1 MLRLR
6 IRLDR
11 LLRCYAT
18 TDTCNELKPFA
29 FAFFYLHW
37 PDVYASISL
46 GLGFSLGLG
55 LSLIVTQRR
64 KVNIPTTYLG

>member
-1 MLRLR
+1 MLRLG

-29 FAFFYLHW
+29 FLACIGLTY
-37 PDVYASISL
+37 VYASISL
-46 GLGFSLGLG
+46 SLGL
-55 LSLIVTQRR
+55 SFIVTQRR
-64 KVNIPTTYLG
+64 KVNIPTTN